1 MPSHDLSDLRKRCK
15 NIGSNLVPVAES
27 ILDSVPLGEVAHWL
41 GATPTNTEI
50 GQALRKVRDCAAG
63 HVEVTA
69 GTLCWAGPPVQTS
82 MMASKRAEIFA
93 VDPCEVMVTCI
104 GACLAL

>member
-69 GTLCWAGPPVQTS
+69 GT
-82 MMASKRAEIFA
+82 
-93 VDPCEVMVTCI
+93 
-104 GACLAL
+104 